1 VLSPHEPP
9 TTGPEPSRADR
20 LEDALSEA
28 VAHALTP
35 ALVLEIATER
45 ILAANALA
53 QALLAP
59 GGDPLPGRTL
69 DEFFSDPPARA
80 SDLLLAG
87 RVQGY
92 ATTVSLRRR
101 RTGPAHLH
109 AWVQA
114 VGQEVPP
121 RLALGVVVGSSARAA
136 LRLPSPAGQEL
147 TPVVG
152 TADEGLRIDRISNDI
167 EALLGY
173 SAPVVIGRSILSLVD
188 EISVAQLL
196 EAIAQVTAGRSGII
210 LDVAA
215 RSQSG
220 ETILLEAVLW
230 PLIPAPRCAFALLP
244 APGPVGTSETAID
257 PALRLSGLARSIG
270 IVNLPRYLFAGPRER
285 DLPGLSELTTRE
297 LDIVSRLTSGDRVPA
312 IASALFLSPSTVRN
326 HLLSIYRKLGV
337 HSQQELIHAFREPP
351 GSR

>member
-1 VLSPHEPP
+1 VLTPQEEP
-9 TTGPEPSRADR
+9 TTGPEPARADR

-28 VAHALTP
+28 VAAAPIP
-35 ALVLEIATER
+35 AVVLEIATER

-59 GGDPLPGRTL
+59 GGDPLPGRNL
-69 DEFFSDPPARA
+69 DEFFSDPLARSA
-80 SDLLLAG
+80 NLLLAG

-92 ATTVSLRRR
+92 AATVALRRR
-101 RTGPAHLH
+101 RSGPAHLH

-114 VGQEVPP
+114 VGQHVPP
-121 RLALGVVVGSSARAA
+121 RLALGVIVSSSARAG
-136 LRLPSPAGQEL
+136 LRLPSPAAQEL

-152 TADEGLRIDRISNDI
+152 TADEGLRVDRISNDI

-173 SAPVVIGRSILSLVD
+173 SAPGVIGRSILSLVD
-188 EISVAQLL
+188 EISVPRLL
-196 EAIAQVTAGRSGII
+196 EAIAEVATRRSGII

-215 RSQSG
+215 LSQSG
-220 ETILLEAVLW
+220 EAILLDAVLW

-244 APGPVGTSETAID
+244 ASCPAGTPDSASEPV
-257 PALRLSGLARSIG
+257 LQLSGLARSIG
-270 IVNLPRYLFAGPRER
+270 AVNLSRHLSVGPRER
-285 DLPGLSELTTRE
+285 DVPGLSQLTTRE
-297 LDIVSRLTSGDRVPA
+297 LDIVSRLTSGDRVPL